1 VTTQLRIEQLAER
14 PEWLP
19 VIADWIY
26 NEWWTS
32 VDGASVGTLSD
43 LLRTHLILDQMPLT
57 LIASLDSRPVG
68 TVTLLAHD
76 VGTEQWSSLSPWLA
90 ALYVLPQYRR
100 RGIGGAL
107 MNAVVAKST
116 ALGEERLHL
125 LTIGREQF
133 YTDLGW
139 QVVDRNEK
147 KVVMTNAITT
157 QLAPSQPQR
166 PGSADPE
173 K

>member
-1 VTTQLRIEQLAER
+1 VTIQLRIEQLAER

-32 VDGASVGTLSD
+32 VDGATVDTLSD
-43 LLRTHLILDQMPLT
+43 LLRAHLILDQIPLT
-57 LIASLDSRPVG
+57 LIASLNSRPVG

-90 ALYVLPQYRR
+90 GLYVLPEYRS

-107 MNAVVAKST
+107 VNTVVAKAA

-139 QVVDRNEK
+139 QVVDRNEEQ
-147 KVVMTNAITT
+147 VVMSKAMA
-157 QLAPSQPQR
+157 Q
-166 PGSADPE
+166 
-173 K
+173 